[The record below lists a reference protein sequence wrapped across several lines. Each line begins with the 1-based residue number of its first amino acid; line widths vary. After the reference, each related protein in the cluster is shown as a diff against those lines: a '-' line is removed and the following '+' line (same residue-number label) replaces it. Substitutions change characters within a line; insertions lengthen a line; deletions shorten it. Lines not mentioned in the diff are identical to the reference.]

1 MILVFNGNGKE
12 GNKVIVYHIGLI
24 IWVSNVLSLS
34 EIWIFVAF
42 LSSEIKSLFC
52 LKSSYSSGLK
62 KTHCVAEYLYM
73 VFLNGHR

>member
-1 MILVFNGNGKE
+1 M
-12 GNKVIVYHIGLI
+12 
-24 IWVSNVLSLS
+24 LSLS

-42 LSSEIKSLFC
+42 LSSEINSLFC